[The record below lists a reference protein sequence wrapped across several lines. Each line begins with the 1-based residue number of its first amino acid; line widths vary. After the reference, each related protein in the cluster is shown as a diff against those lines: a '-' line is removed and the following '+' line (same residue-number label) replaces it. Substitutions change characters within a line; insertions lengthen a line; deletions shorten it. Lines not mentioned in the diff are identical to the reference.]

1 MAWRLYVASRDLAEF
16 AIERQLPSEASKRRN
31 KIVYIAIVAVCIVTW
46 FVYSFLATYTE
57 FVDDHFFNSSED
69 DHSIVMI
76 NFCFM
81 ILLACFF
88 TVSTVLFFKSF
99 RAIKKV
105 RRVSKNEN
113 NSRYIEHQHY
123 ITASLLLAILL
134 MNVC

>member
-16 AIERQLPSEASKRRN
+16 AIERQLPSEVSKRRN
-31 KIVYIAIVAVCIVTW
+31 KIVYISIVAVCIVTW
-46 FVYSFLATYTE
+46 FVYSFFATYTI
-57 FVDDHFFNSSED
+57 FVDSHFKDDEEVNSMF
-69 DHSIVMI
+69 II